1 MKKISVVIPI
11 YNSEKHIEKCLES
24 VLNQTLKEIEIIVIN
39 DGSKDNSLKKIKK
52 YEKDDRVK
60 IISRENEGVSFT
72 RNEGIANGV
81 GEYVYFLDSD
91 DYLEKNDT
99 LEILYNKCEK
109 ENLDILVFD
118 YYKVINNKKEYI
130 KNIEIEGIIKK
141 DDYFYNV
148 IDYNGCS
155 IWSKIIRRNLYIKNN
170 IKFLESIF
178 LAEDWNIS
186 IKLGFLAEKIGKINE
201 VFYNYVQHESQGTK
215 TIDLNKSLRD
225 EFKASGDLIEF
236 LSKYNGSEEYI
247 KAVKLKMYFKYLK
260 KRYNNLEYYNILK
273 KNFLKENK
281 KDLLNCEYFKK
292 QTLKNKVKFY
302 FRSIFLKG

>member
-236 LSKYNGSEEYI
+236 LSKYDGSEDYI

-273 KNFLKENK
+273 KQFLKENK
-281 KDLLNCEYFKK
+281 KELFNCEYFKK
-292 QTLKNKVKFY
+292 QILKNKVKFY
-302 FRSIFLKG
+302 LRSIFL

>member
-1 MKKISVVIPI
+1 MDKIKVSVVIPV
-11 YNSEKHIEKCLES
+11 YNSEKYMEKCLES
-24 VLNQTLKEIEIIVIN
+24 ILNQTLKEIEIIVIN
-39 DGSKDNSLKKIKK
+39 DGSKDNSLKKIEK
-52 YEKDDRVK
+52 YEKDNRIK
-60 IISRENEGVSFT
+60 IISRENKGLTKT
-72 RNEGIANGV
+72 RNEGINIST
-81 GEYVYFLDSD
+81 GEYIYHLDSD

-130 KNIEIEGIIKK
+130 KNIEIEGIVKK

-155 IWSKIIRRNLYIKNN
+155 IWSKIVKRDLYVKNN

-201 VFYNYVQHESQGTK
+201 SFYDYVQHESQGTK
-215 TIDLNKSLRD
+215 TINLNKSLRD
-225 EFKASGDLIEF
+225 EFKASSDLIEF
-236 LSKYNGSEEYI
+236 LSKYDDSEDYI

-260 KRYNNLEYYNILK
+260 KRYNSLEYYNILK
-273 KNFLKENK
+273 KQFLKEK
-281 KDLLNCEYFKK
+281 KKELFNCKYFKK
-292 QTLKNKVKFY
+292 QILKNKIKFWL
-302 FRSIFLKG
+302 RSIFL